1 MKGLLTK
8 KAGVVDC
15 PPALFSHRVENG
27 SSIRIHTKEH
37 GVFFTPNNLVSM
49 KEPWADVSSCGV

>member
-1 MKGLLTK
+1 MKGLLTN

-15 PPALFSHRVENG
+15 HLSLFSHRVENG
-27 SSIRIHTKEH
+27 NYIRVHTKEH

-49 KEPWADVSSCGV
+49 KEP

>member
-1 MKGLLTK
+1 MKGLLTN

-27 SSIRIHTKEH
+27 STIRVHTKEH
-37 GVFFTPNNLVSM
+37 GVFFYTEQPCFN
-49 KEPWADVSSCGV
+49 ERAEG